1 MWVSKDAM
9 VSLKSIPVRPAGFG
23 KLGHVNGRCFS
34 VSKISLVGGLFVARV
49 HWTLKMVLEGL
60 YRWKL
65 WETDLVRRKTKSVT
79 PIYVVKYV
87 R

>member
-1 MWVSKDAM
+1 MQWSHENRYLCAWRV
-9 VSLKSIPVRPAGFG
+9 
-23 KLGHVNGRCFS
+23 LGNSGMS
-34 VSKISLVGGLFVARV
+34 MAAASMSKISLVGGLFVARV
-49 HWTLKMVLEGL
+49 HWTLKVVLEKL

-65 WETDLVRRKTKSVT
+65 WETDLVRQKTKSVT